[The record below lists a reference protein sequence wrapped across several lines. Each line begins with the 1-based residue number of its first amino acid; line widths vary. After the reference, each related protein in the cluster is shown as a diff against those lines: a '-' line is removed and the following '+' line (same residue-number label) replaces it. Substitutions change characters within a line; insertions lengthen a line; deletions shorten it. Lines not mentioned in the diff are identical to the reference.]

1 MFEPTRKV
9 SSDNGV
15 ISVRPLS
22 VQHRPPGSGGP
33 LSLVPERTA
42 VLVVDVQ
49 RAFTE
54 APPFA
59 SMRQIVP
66 RIGSFLAAARSSAM
80 TVVHLK
86 TEFRANMQD
95 AGRPGSRTRQMM
107 DGLGGHDE
115 SGNPL
120 AHGRP
125 TADIVPE
132 LAPLSSD
139 LVVIKTRFSGF
150 WGTNL
155 NEVLKS
161 HNIESL
167 IFTGG
172 TTTVCVE
179 STLRDAMFLEYNA
192 LVLSDCT
199 ADIARELHESAL
211 TRIDLFFGWVCNSEE
226 LMGALGAVKNV
237 TVASTVT

>member
-1 MFEPTRKV
+1 M
-9 SSDNGV
+9 
-15 ISVRPLS
+15 
-22 VQHRPPGSGGP
+22 
-33 LSLVPERTA
+33 
-42 VLVVDVQ
+42 LVVDMQ

-59 SMRQIVP
+59 SMRQIIAP
-66 RIGSFLAAARSSAM
+66 IGSFLAAARSSGM

-86 TEFRANMQD
+86 TEFHANMED
-95 AGRPGSRTRQMM
+95 AGWSGSRTRQMM
-107 DGLGGHDE
+107 NGLGGHGE

-120 AHGRP
+120 AYGRP
-125 TADIVPE
+125 TADIVPD
-132 LAPLSSD
+132 LAPLSND
-139 LVVIKTRFSGF
+139 LVIVKTRFSGF

-167 IFTGG
+167 IFAGG

-179 STLRDAMFLEYNA
+179 STLRDALFLEYNA

-199 ADIARELHESAL
+199 ADITPELHESAL
-211 TRIDLFFGWVCNSEE
+211 MRIDLFFGWVCNSED
-226 LMGALGAVKNV
+226 LMRALAL
-237 TVASTVT
+237 